1 MSTLLTISPSQRK
14 AASIL
19 DFLKQHHPEL
29 VAQAVA
35 AGTPEGLLDLTA
47 PLPQAEQ
54 IEILT
59 FEDEAGRETY
69 RHSTSHVMAQAVKRL
84 FPEAKLTIGPAIEE
98 GFYYDFDRK
107 PFTPEDLAAIEAEMR
122 KIIAEDLPI
131 QREAIARAEAF
142 RLYQEMGEKYKLE
155 LLEGISDEQVSC
167 YRQGEFIDLCRGPQ
181 LPSTGRI
188 GAFKLLSVAG
198 AYWRGDERNPMLQR
212 IYGTSFPSQEQ
223 LDDYL
228 KRREE
233 AQKRDHRRLGRE
245 LDLFST
251 NELIGPGLILWHPK
265 GAVIREAI
273 ENFWRKEHRRHG
285 YQLVYTPHIGR
296 ANLWETSGHLSFYKE
311 GMYSPMDIEGDPYYL
326 KPMNC
331 PFHIFIYKSALR
343 SYRELPMRYCELG
356 TVYRYERSGTLYGMQ
371 RVRGFTQDDAHI
383 FCTPEQLQEEVGKVV
398 DFVLNMIRTFGYE
411 DFDIRLSV
419 RGGAGDKKHYMGSDG
434 QWQQAESTLQAV
446 LESRNLPYKR
456 DEGEA
461 VFYGPKIDMK
471 LRDAIGNSW
480 QGPTIQFDFNLPERF
495 GLEYIDA
502 AGERKSPYVVHRALL
517 GSIERFTA
525 GLIEH
530 YAGAL
535 PVWLA
540 PVQVRL
546 IPIAD
551 RHVEY
556 ARGLLAQLLDKEVRA
571 EIDDRRETMGNKI
584 RQAQNEKIP
593 YMLVIGDRE
602 MEAGAVAVRHR
613 SEGNKGAKPFG
624 EFWAELLPQL
634 QPPTP
639 R

>member
-47 PLPQAEQ
+47 PLPPAEQ
-54 IEILT
+54 IEILA

-419 RGGAGDKKHYMGSDG
+419 RGGAGDKKHYMGSDE

-471 LRDAIGNSW
+471 LRDAIGNEW

-556 ARGLLAQLLDKEVRA
+556 ARGLLAQLLDKDVRA

-593 YMLVIGDRE
+593 YMLIIGDRE

-624 EFWAELLPQL
+624 EFLAELLPQL

-639 R
+639 G